1 MKTEFLSTI
10 PVLPTADIERD
21 KAWYQEKMGMD
32 VLFSDSMYAVLF
44 RENLCLHLQ
53 WHADTPDDPLL
64 GGSVVRIYVKNIQP
78 IFEEF
83 IQRGTVTRE
92 KFRSNTPWS
101 TNEFGF
107 YDLNNNAVFIMEDS
121 ASKIS
126 P

>member
-121 ASKIS
+121 AK
-126 P
+126 